1 MFSPRD
7 LATWTRFGVT
17 FQGNAMD
24 FFQQTQTRPIQFNG
38 SYLHIQCLVSKKIL
52 DHESFFL
59 MPPQKSFKS
68 GRNYF
73 PLHDLDR
80 VGTTAGWSP
89 SPASSVSDPMNDS
102 WGNWLMKLWMRWGP
116 KHTETPSLRFFLEDE
131 GVVGEDFS
139 RCVQYIVSVHINM
152 ADGFVRSFTISN
164 DILGRSQIWDH
175 YRFGQLIPTHPN
187 WTPFC
192 NYKWFVLFWQKAL
205 EVSSAFPTIICS
217 RDIIET
223 IGHVF
228 GKKPCKSCNKKHDQ
242 ISVPVYV

>member
-1 MFSPRD
+1 MNHFSWCP
-7 LATWTRFGVT
+7 
-17 FQGNAMD
+17 
-24 FFQQTQTRPIQFNG
+24 P
-38 SYLHIQCLVSKKIL
+38 KKIL
-52 DHESFFL
+52 RIWAKLWTYTTWIESVLPAGEARERFLRQLVDEALNEMRTEAYWNTEFTCFFL
-59 MPPQKSFKS
+59 KTRVLLQKI
-68 GRNYF
+68 
-73 PLHDLDR
+73 
-80 VGTTAGWSP
+80 
-89 SPASSVSDPMNDS
+89 
-102 WGNWLMKLWMRWGP
+102 
-116 KHTETPSLRFFLEDE
+116 FL
-131 GVVGEDFS
+131 GVFN
-139 RCVQYIVSVHINM
+139 IVSVNINM

>member
-1 MFSPRD
+1 MP
-7 LATWTRFGVT
+7 WI
-17 FQGNAMD
+17 

-80 VGTTAGWSP
+80 VGTTGRWSP
-89 SPASSVSDPMNDS
+89 SPASSV
-102 WGNWLMKLWMRWGP
+102 KRIRWTIPEATGWWSSEWDEDRSIL
-116 KHTETPSLRFFLEDE
+116 KHRVYVFFEDE
-131 GVVGEDFS
+131 GVVAEDFS